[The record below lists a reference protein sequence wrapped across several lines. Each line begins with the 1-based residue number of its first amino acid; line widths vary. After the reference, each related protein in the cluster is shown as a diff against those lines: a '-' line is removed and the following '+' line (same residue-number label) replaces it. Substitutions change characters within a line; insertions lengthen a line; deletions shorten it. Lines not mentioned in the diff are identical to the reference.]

1 MKEEKAKSSISV
13 LVNIVSTVV
22 LVFSIIICVL
32 IIISLKSS
40 SGVAQIFGY
49 TVFSVQS
56 DSMEPLF
63 FEDDLI
69 VVRCTKPTDRF
80 EVGDVVS
87 YHTYDKAGTRFV
99 NTHRVVKVLKGE
111 TRDRYLTQGDNAPQM
126 DEKKLSSNNILGV
139 YTGKRVSGLG
149 KVIDF
154 INSPTGVLLC
164 VVIPSAIIIIAQIF
178 SSSSAAAK
186 RKREMLL
193 EAQEQAQR
201 DRIQLVNEVIA
212 AQRGVP
218 IQPAYAQPIAG
229 STSGVTFD
237 DAEKQRVI
245 QEFLTQKAEEE
256 AKKQAIIE
264 EYLQKQKE
272 AEQAAKEEAEAA
284 KIKAIIAE
292 FLAQQKAG
300 ETTQGTKP
308 TSDSEENK
316 G

>member
-69 VVRCTKPTDRF
+69 VVRCTKPIDRF

-300 ETTQGTKP
+300 ETTQDTKP

>member
-1 MKEEKAKSSISV
+1 MKEEKAKSSLSV
-13 LVNIVSTVV
+13 VVNIISTVV
-22 LVFSIIICVL
+22 LLFSVIICVL

-56 DSMEPLF
+56 DSMEPVF
-63 FEDDLI
+63 YEGDLI
-69 VVRCTKPTDRF
+69 VVRCTKATDRF
-80 EVGDVVS
+80 EVGDVIS
-87 YHTYDKAGTRFV
+87 YFTYDKAGTRFV
-99 NTHRVVKVLKGE
+99 NTHRVVEVLKGE
-111 TRDRYLTQGDNAPQM
+111 TRDRYLTKGDNAPQA
-126 DEKKLSSNNILGV
+126 DEKKLSSSNILGE

-154 INSPTGVLLC
+154 VNSPTGVLLC
-164 VVIPSAIIIIAQIF
+164 VVIPSAIIIIAQVVSY
-178 SSSSAAAK
+178 SSNASR
-186 RKREMLL
+186 RKKEMFAQ
-193 EAQEQAQR
+193 AQEQARQE
-201 DRIQLVNEVIA
+201 RIQLVNDVLA

-218 IQPAYAQPIAG
+218 IANGYAPAP
-229 STSGVTFD
+229 SVDLSGVQFD
-237 DAEKQRVI
+237 EPEKQRVI
-245 QEFLTQKAEEE
+245 EEFLSKKAQEE

-272 AEQAAKEEAEAA
+272 AEQAAKEEADAA

-300 ETTQGTKP
+300 EAAQNSKEP
-308 TSDSEENK
+308 SDSEENQ